1 METYVKSFCD
11 KYYVVTSKRD
21 ANYKRMNHD
30 FSLHDTAIIDAYFD
44 ILTIAEELIVTYQ
57 SPIEYMN
64 NIINIAKRY
73 NCEIIEYAS
82 DDDFVFPAFNSIQD
96 ATDFKSAI
104 DAQLLLI
111 GMRDE
116 R

>member
-1 METYVKSFCD
+1 METYIKNFCD

-30 FSLHDTAIIDAYFD
+30 FSLRDTAIIDAYFD
-44 ILTIAEELIVTYQ
+44 ILTTAEELIVTYQ

-82 DDDFVFPAFNSIQD
+82 DDDFYFPAFNSIED
-96 ATDFKSAI
+96 ATRFKAVI
-104 DAQLLLI
+104 DAAILLNELK
-111 GMRDE
+111 G
-116 R
+116 

>member
-1 METYVKSFCD
+1 METYVKNFCD

-30 FSLHDTAIIDAYFD
+30 FSLRDTAIIDAYFD
-44 ILTIAEELIVTYQ
+44 ILTTAEELIVTYQ

-82 DDDFVFPAFNSIQD
+82 DDDFYFPAFNSIED
-96 ATDFKSAI
+96 ATRFKAVI
-104 DAQLLLI
+104 DAAILLNELK
-111 GMRDE
+111 G
-116 R
+116 